1 MNVVADTSAPMLAV
15 SGIAVEVIERGRGRP
30 LLFLHPG
37 IGIERTAPVLDHL
50 ARRARVI
57 APSHPGF
64 GRSELPRWMT
74 TVDDLA
80 YFYLDFLETLDLR
93 DTIVVGVSIGGWIA
107 AEIAVKSTERL
118 SHLVLANSVGI
129 KVGDRETRDIVDI
142 FAITERR
149 VQRSSPIRIRA
160 SASATTRPCRTPTCR
175 SWRATGR
182 QPRGSAWSPFMHNPK
197 LKHRLHRIG
206 IPTLFLW
213 GADDRVLSEPYG
225 RAFCAAI
232 PGARFEPIERAGHFP
247 HLEQPEE
254 FARRVFAFA
263 GKPRKYLAEPCR
275 EPLHESLS
283 LHRAALSACLGR
295 SPGLA
300 AGQPAE
306 PQGRSHGS
314 RPTCS
319 TATTTSGC
327 CATSSA
333 STS

>member
-1 MNVVADTSAPMLAV
+1 MNIVADPVPLVVVNGV
-15 SGIAVEVIERGRGRP
+15 SVEVIERGRGRP

-50 ARRARVI
+50 ARGARVI

-64 GRSELPRWMT
+64 GRSELPRWMN

-80 YFYLDFLETLDLR
+80 YFYLDFLAALDLR

-142 FAITERR
+142 FAITDREFSQIAYFDPRVGERDYAAMPDAD
-149 VQRSSPIRIRA
+149 VQIVARNRE
-160 SASATTRPCRTPTCR
+160 ATARF
-175 SWRATGR
+175 
-182 QPRGSAWSPFMHNPK
+182 AWSPFMHNPK
-197 LKHRLHRIG
+197 LKHRLHRID

-213 GADDRVLSEPYG
+213 GANDRVLSEPYG
-225 RAFCAAI
+225 RAFCAAVR
-232 PGARFEPIERAGHFP
+232 GARFELIERAGHFP

-263 GKPRKYLAEPCR
+263 GNP
-275 EPLHESLS
+275 S
-283 LHRAALSACLGR
+283 
-295 SPGLA
+295 
-300 AGQPAE
+300 
-306 PQGRSHGS
+306 
-314 RPTCS
+314 
-319 TATTTSGC
+319 
-327 CATSSA
+327 
-333 STS
+333 